1 MRYTALLVLAV
12 LLILCFFTLA
22 CSNDGF
28 FDFHSDFVERQL
40 TQFNDVGVS
49 LIATNNFGALGNSAD
64 PVLKTSGPNAG
75 EYAGVSRT
83 FPLRI
88 AEDGVW
94 AKVKTCEAVTTDD
107 CSAFDSNNFVS
118 SECGI
123 CLDPEGQ
130 NSRKV
135 MGMGGRFIVSSAA
148 TAVRP
153 SSAEYD
159 PNNPNGGNR
168 DIPNYRAT
176 VGTCPTGKLV
186 STKAECLKKKAELEC
201 QRAGV
206 INNPAGCSQCV
217 ADTSYTIV
225 DKTRAGVNAT
235 SGSIYVAGSGRLVV
249 SQGSQTVTKTL
260 TNTSQSIA
268 ITMPEGQTITLSI
281 EKNNGSD
288 DPVSIKGYL
297 ASGTYK
303 IDLYRTIQSDDQT
316 GRRPLQI
323 TGADR
328 TLDGRAVTIMAPG
341 WGKDRMM
348 LRMIVPFT
356 FVNPMSLEATK
367 CPSSPFITTEASAT
381 ALGSDPC
388 YKPGSV
394 PGAYSLDCLKNIW
407 ESNGCTTTGR
417 GYPNT
422 ASRAAAL
429 LTDGAGAARS
439 LDHIAAHIYEAALIT
454 STGMNTAGEQLDIPT
469 WSASSIFCNGTEII
483 SPCDTATLATGPLSA
498 QCIRFLWKNQ
508 GSRVLPNGGPN
519 PIGATY
525 EEPTSPVHRS
535 LFSSG
540 IVERGCV
547 STGSLSPENPN
558 GTNNMTNIKFWQAK
572 GGLNNVKLAM
582 RDIHNKANE
591 DGLTDTDRRGPFQQC
606 YGNLTSFAEGFT
618 SIPTFAPPMPTPCAT
633 NLITIRSYKPSD
645 DNRLTAA
652 NVNMTQ
658 DYTLSFDI
666 TPNGKVDDL
675 ATILHF
681 TTGGYYGTPGTRV
694 PAIFFNP
701 GSTLLHVRFDT
712 ISSVNGG
719 FDGIPGCSIGA
730 TTNIVIECQGL
741 NVTLIVN
748 GSRNTITQREARYSG
763 SVKVF
768 GGRAPGGGQ
777 QNANCLIEN
786 LCLVTKGNSIKVCA
800 VDRSLGRPC
809 LTNPGPGAENTKCGE
824 YVTVFGKPNFGEFN
838 FAIPVGQ
845 WNTID
850 EIRRIP
856 GNNGYTIYGGDG
868 NVSFVFPN
876 GCPLKLTI
884 NDGPNFTGSRTFV
897 ITKTSP
903 NSLVTGSATSSGP
916 QFTYVPGWSY
926 AQSIKCER
934 I

>member
-40 TQFNDVGVS
+40 TQFNDVGLS
-49 LIATNNFGALGNSAD
+49 LIATNSVGALGNSAD
-64 PVLKTSGPNAG
+64 PLLKTSGPNAG
-75 EYAGVSRT
+75 EYAGISRT
-83 FPLRI
+83 FPLRTV
-88 AEDGVW
+88 EDGVW
-94 AKVKTCEAVTTDD
+94 AKVKRCEAVTTDSCD
-107 CSAFDSNNFVS
+107 AFDSSDFVS

-123 CLDPEGQ
+123 CLDPAGQ
-130 NSRKV
+130 TSRKV
-135 MGMGGRFIVSSAA
+135 VGMGGRFIAQVLRQPLSG
-148 TAVRP
+148 
-153 SSAEYD
+153 YD
-159 PNNPNGGNR
+159 PNNPSEGNI
-168 DIPNYRAT
+168 DIPNYKAT

-201 QRAGV
+201 ERGQV
-206 INNPAGCSQCV
+206 LNNPAGCSQCYGP
-217 ADTSYTIV
+217 TPTYTILN
-225 DKTRAGVNAT
+225 KARTGVNPT

-297 ASGTYK
+297 ASGSYK

-316 GRRPLQI
+316 GRKPLQI
-323 TGADR
+323 TGANR
-328 TLDGRAVTIMAPG
+328 NLDGRAVTIMAPG

-348 LRMIVPFT
+348 LRMVVPFT
-356 FVNPMSLEATK
+356 FVAHNSLEGVRCNAGG
-367 CPSSPFITTEASAT
+367 PFITTEASAT
-381 ALGSDPC
+381 AMGSDPC
-388 YKPGSV
+388 YKAGSA
-394 PGAYSLDCLKNIW
+394 PGAYSLDCLKNMW

-429 LTDGAGAARS
+429 LTDSAGAARS
-439 LDHIAAHIYEAALIT
+439 LDDIAAHIYEAALIT

-469 WSASSIFCNGTEII
+469 WSASSLFCNGTEIV

-508 GSRVLPNGGPN
+508 GSGLLPNGGAN
-519 PIGATY
+519 PIGTTY
-525 EEPTSPVHRS
+525 DEPTTPVHRS

-540 IVERGCV
+540 IIQRGCV
-547 STGSLSPENPN
+547 SSGTLSPENPD
-558 GTNNMTNIKFWQAK
+558 GTTNMTNVRFWQAK

-582 RDIHNKANE
+582 REIHNKANE
-591 DGLTDTDRRGPFQQC
+591 NGVNDDNRRGPFQQC

-645 DNRLTAA
+645 GNPLTAA
-652 NVNMTQ
+652 NVNITQ

-666 TPNGKVDDL
+666 TPNGKVDNWGS
-675 ATILHF
+675 ILHF
-681 TTGGYYGTPGTRV
+681 TTGQDYGTPGTRV
-694 PAIFFNP
+694 PALFFNP

-741 NVTLIVN
+741 NVTLTVN
-748 GSRNTITQREARYSG
+748 GSRNTITQTEARYSG
-763 SVKVF
+763 PVKVF
-768 GGRAPGGGQ
+768 GGRRATHF

-786 LCLVTKGNSIKVCA
+786 LCLVTKGNSIKVCS

-809 LTNPGPGAENTKCGE
+809 LTNPSPGLPNTKCGE

-868 NVSFVFPN
+868 NVSFIFPTD
-876 GCPLKLTI
+876 CPLKLTI

>member
-28 FDFHSDFVERQL
+28 FNFHSDFVERQL
-40 TQFNDVGVS
+40 TQFNDVGLS
-49 LIATNNFGALGNSAD
+49 LTASNSIGALGNSAD
-64 PVLKTSGPNAG
+64 PLLKTSGPNAG

-83 FPLRI
+83 FPLRT
-88 AEDGVW
+88 AEDGIW
-94 AKVKTCEAVTTDD
+94 AKVKKCEAVTTDSCD
-107 CSAFDSNNFVS
+107 AFDSSEFVS

-123 CLDPEGQ
+123 CLDPQGQ

-135 MGMGGRFIVSSAA
+135 MGMGGRFIAQVLRQPLAG
-148 TAVRP
+148 
-153 SSAEYD
+153 YD
-159 PNNPNGGNR
+159 PNNPSEGNV
-168 DIPNYRAT
+168 DIPNYKAT

-260 TNTSQSIA
+260 TNTSQFIA
-268 ITMPEGQTITLSI
+268 ITTPEGQTITLSI
-281 EKNNGSD
+281 EKVNNSD
-288 DPVSIKGYL
+288 DPVSIRGYL

-328 TLDGRAVTIMAPG
+328 ILDGRAVTIMAPG

-381 ALGSDPC
+381 AMGSDPC
-388 YKPGSV
+388 YKAGSA
-394 PGAYSLDCLKNIW
+394 PGAYSLDCLKNMW

-439 LDHIAAHIYEAALIT
+439 LDDIAAHIYEAALIT

-469 WSASSIFCNGTEII
+469 WSASSLFCNGTEIV

-508 GSRVLPNGGPN
+508 GSGLLPNGGAN
-519 PIGATY
+519 PIGTTY
-525 EEPTSPVHRS
+525 EEPTTPVHRS

-540 IVERGCV
+540 IIQRGCV
-547 STGSLSPENPN
+547 SSGTLSPENPD
-558 GTNNMTNIKFWQAK
+558 GTTNMTNVRFWQAK

-582 RDIHNKANE
+582 REIHNKANE

-645 DNRLTAA
+645 GNPLTAA

-666 TPNGKVDDL
+666 TPTALVQSWGS
-675 ATILHF
+675 ILHF
-681 TTGGYYGTPGTRV
+681 TTGQDYGTPGTRV

-712 ISSVNGG
+712 ISSINGG

-748 GSRNTITQREARYSG
+748 GSRNTITQTEARYSG
-763 SVKVF
+763 PVKVF

-809 LTNPGPGAENTKCGE
+809 LTNPGPGAPNTKCGE
-824 YVTVFGKPNFGEFN
+824 YVTVFGKPNFGEFH
-838 FAIPVGQ
+838 FAIPVGE

-868 NVSFVFPN
+868 NVSFIFPA

>member
-1 MRYTALLVLAV
+1 MRYTALLVLGV

-28 FDFHSDFVERQL
+28 FDFHSDFVKRQL

-49 LIATNNFGALGNSAD
+49 LIAKNSVGALGDSAD
-64 PVLKTSGPNAG
+64 PLLKTSGPNAG

-83 FPLRI
+83 FPLRTS
-88 AEDGVW
+88 EDGVW
-94 AKVKTCEAVTTDD
+94 AKVKTCEAVTTDN
-107 CSAFDSNNFVS
+107 CSAFDSSDFAS

-123 CLDPEGQ
+123 CFDPQGQ

-135 MGMGGRFIVSSAA
+135 VGKGGRFIAQA
-148 TAVRP
+148 LRQPLAG
-153 SSAEYD
+153 YD
-159 PNNPNGGNR
+159 PNNPSGGNI
-168 DIPNYRAT
+168 DIPDYKAT
-176 VGTCPTGKLV
+176 VGTCGTGKLV
-186 STKAECLKKKAELEC
+186 STKNECLKKKAELDC
-201 QRAGV
+201 QTGGV

-217 ADTSYTIV
+217 SSTSYTIV
-225 DKTRAGVNAT
+225 DKTRTGVDPT
-235 SGSIYVAGSGRLVV
+235 YGTIYVAGSGRLVV
-249 SQGSQTVTKTL
+249 SQGSQTVTKIL
-260 TNTSQSIA
+260 SNTSQSIA
-268 ITMPEGQTITLSI
+268 ITAPEGQTITLGI
-281 EKNNGSD
+281 EKVNGSD

-303 IDLYRTIQSDDQT
+303 IDLYRTIQNDDQT

-323 TGADR
+323 TGTASDK
-328 TLDGRAVTIMAPG
+328 TLDSKAVTIMAPG

-356 FVNPMSLEATK
+356 FVAHNSLEGVRCNAGG
-367 CPSSPFITTEASAT
+367 PFITTQASAT
-381 ALGSDPC
+381 AFGSDPC
-388 YKPGSV
+388 YTRGSV
-394 PGAYSLDCLKNIW
+394 PGAYSLDCLKNMW
-407 ESNGCTTTGR
+407 ESNGCTTSGR

-422 ASRAAAL
+422 ASRATAL
-429 LTDGAGAARS
+429 LTDPSGNPRS
-439 LDHIAAHIYEAALIT
+439 LDDIAAYIYEAALIT
-454 STGMNTAGEQLDIPT
+454 STGVNMAGQQQDIPT
-469 WSASSIFCNGTEII
+469 WSASSVFCNGTEIV

-508 GSRVLPNGGPN
+508 GSTLLPNGGAN

-525 EEPTSPVHRS
+525 DEPTSPVHRS

-540 IVERGCV
+540 IVQRGCV
-547 STGSLSPENPN
+547 SSGTLSPENPN
-558 GTNNMTNIKFWQAK
+558 GTSNMDNIRFWQAK

-582 RDIHNKANE
+582 RELHNTANA
-591 DGLTDTDRRGPFQQC
+591 DGVNDNNRRGPFQQC

-618 SIPTFAPPMPTPCAT
+618 SIPTFAAVLPTPCET

-645 DNRLTAA
+645 ANPLTAT

-666 TPNGKVDDL
+666 TPTALVQSWGS
-675 ATILHF
+675 ILHF
-681 TTGGYYGTPGTRV
+681 TTGQDNGTPGTRV
-694 PAIFFNP
+694 PALYFQPN
-701 GSTLLHVRFDT
+701 STLLYVRFDT
-712 ISSVNGG
+712 ISSRDGG
-719 FDGIPGCSIGA
+719 FVGIPGCSIGA

-741 NVTLIVN
+741 NVTLTVN
-748 GSRNTITQREARYSG
+748 GSRNTLTQTEARYSG
-763 SVKVF
+763 PVKVF
-768 GGRAPGGGQ
+768 GGRRATYCD
-777 QNANCLIEN
+777 NANCLIEN
-786 LCLVTKGNSIKVCA
+786 LCLVTKGNSIKVCS
-800 VDRSLGRPC
+800 VDPSLGRPC
-809 LTNPGPGAENTKCGE
+809 LTNPSPGAPNTKCGE
-824 YVTVFGKPNFGEFN
+824 YVSVFGHPNFSEFN

-868 NVSFVFPN
+868 NVSFIFPTE
-876 GCPLKLTI
+876 CPLKLTI

-903 NSLVTGSATSSGP
+903 NSLITGSATSSGP
-916 QFTYVPGWSY
+916 QFTYIPGWTY

-934 I
+934 L

>member
-1 MRYTALLVLAV
+1 MRYTALLVLGV

-22 CSNDGF
+22 CSKDGF
-28 FDFHSDFVERQL
+28 FDLHSNFVERQL

-64 PVLKTSGPNAG
+64 PLLKTSGPNAG

-94 AKVKTCEAVTTDD
+94 AKVKKCEAVTTDSCD
-107 CSAFDSNNFVS
+107 AFDSSDFVS

-123 CLDPEGQ
+123 CLDPAGQ

-135 MGMGGRFIVSSAA
+135 VGMGGRFIVSSAA
-148 TAVRP
+148 SAVRP
-153 SSAEYD
+153 PSTEYD

-168 DIPNYRAT
+168 DIPNYRPT

-186 STKAECLKKKAELEC
+186 STKAECVKKKIELEC
-201 QRAGV
+201 QRGGV
-206 INNPAGCSQCV
+206 IDKPAGCSQCV
-217 ADTSYTIV
+217 ANTSYTIL
-225 DKTRAGVNAT
+225 DKTRTGVNPT

-249 SQGSQTVTKTL
+249 SQGSQTVTKIL

-281 EKNNGSD
+281 EKVNSSD
-288 DPVSIKGYL
+288 DPVSIRGYL

-323 TGADR
+323 TGANR
-328 TLDGRAVTIMAPG
+328 SLDGRAVTIMAPG
-341 WGKDRMM
+341 WGKDIMM
-348 LRMIVPFT
+348 LRMVVPFT
-356 FVNPMSLEATK
+356 FVNQTSLEATR
-367 CPSSPFITTEASAT
+367 CPSSPFITTEASA
-381 ALGSDPC
+381 AAMGSDPC

-394 PGAYSLDCLKNIW
+394 PGAYSLDCLKNMW
-407 ESNGCTTTGR
+407 ESNGCTTSGR

-429 LTDGAGAARS
+429 LTNNSGIART
-439 LDHIAAHIYEAALIT
+439 LEEIAEYIYEAALIT

-469 WSASSIFCNGTEII
+469 WSATSMFCNGTEIV
-483 SPCDTATLATGPLSA
+483 SPCDTATLANGPLSA

-508 GSRVLPNGGPN
+508 GSGLLPNGGAN

-525 EEPTSPVHRS
+525 DEPTSPVHRS

-547 STGSLSPENPN
+547 SSGTLSPENAD
-558 GTNNMTNIKFWQAK
+558 GTTNMTNVRFWQAK

-582 RDIHNKANE
+582 REIHNKANE
-591 DGLTDTDRRGPFQQC
+591 NGVNDNDRRGPFQQC

-645 DNRLTAA
+645 GNPLTAT
-652 NVNMTQ
+652 NINMTQ

-666 TPNGKVDDL
+666 TPNGKVDNWGS
-675 ATILHF
+675 ILHF
-681 TTGGYYGTPGTRV
+681 TTGPDYGTPGNRV

-712 ISSVNGG
+712 LSSVNGG
-719 FDGIPGCSIGA
+719 FDGIPGCSIGT

-741 NVTLIVN
+741 NVTLTVN
-748 GSRNTITQREARYSG
+748 GSRNTISQTEARYSG
-763 SVKVF
+763 RVKVF
-768 GGRAPGGGQ
+768 GGRRSMGF

-786 LCLVTKGNSIKVCA
+786 LCLVTKGNSIKVCS
-800 VDRSLGRPC
+800 VDSSLERPC
-809 LTNPGPGAENTKCGE
+809 LTNPSPGRPNTKCGE

-838 FAIPVGQ
+838 FAIPVGE

-868 NVSFVFPN
+868 NVSFIFPAD
-876 GCPLKLTI
+876 CPLKLTI

-916 QFTYVPGWSY
+916 QFTYIPGWTY

-934 I
+934 L